1 MTGIRVLLID
11 DDPVELK
18 ALVRYL
24 HKEAGFEVV
33 PFADGQEALEHLR
46 TARYDYTAIL
56 LDYVLRAE
64 GMSGRQVLLGI
75 REQHPQLPV
84 IVFAGPDPEK
94 GVRALSE
101 GAYRYLQ
108 KPLDRVVLV
117 NIIRDLAGQ
126 EAIFRRMAQ
135 DVRLMLGSDM
145 CLAWRLD
152 RRARRFQIVA
162 WDGDR
167 DLDADYRRKTFL
179 DLANPHTEGVFEKKR
194 PIFLSDVK
202 DPKLAP
208 YYLHRDYAKEQGWTS
223 MISIPLL
230 RQDRVIGLVDSYTR
244 EELTDKQKL
253 DQWLKVIL
261 PPLARQ
267 AAESAWNTELSN
279 RLQALQGLNE
289 VLAGTFEEGT
299 ILQQILAKGLDLV
312 GAEAGWV
319 FRLDVNKGRLVRKMV
334 AGILEDVI
342 EQEREL
348 GKGITGWVAQTG
360 EALSVP
366 DVMNPSQEHQHLKI
380 PGLAVRSE
388 VAVPMRRSE
397 QIVGVLTA
405 TSPLP
410 KAFSGDDVS
419 LLSSLAAQA
428 AVAIGRADVTRHSE
442 ELGRLALTGDFH
454 RLTGYVVEAARDL
467 TGADVILWTMS
478 DRSEEQGQWLRVNTC
493 RGNIG
498 AGYLAKAR
506 IPIVASSSL
515 TALALD
521 RGKPIVRRDIQDDSE
536 ESEEPRFYNL
546 RAAVRYGWH
555 GLMVVPL
562 LGRDGIPLGSL
573 SLYGTEVAKFGAAE
587 VSLME
592 AFASQIVTAFENAR
606 LLQRAGGRQQDL
618 ERLVGIGEAVTR
630 EIAIGLKPL
639 LDKVTE
645 GACRLTGADCAAI
658 YPYDPDRELSYD
670 LKNVAIYG
678 LSRSRSPKEKSRKR
692 GLAALIRDIDEL
704 VVYDVE
710 HGELGPVDFS
720 RVRQPDVDRARLL
733 KFIRE
738 EKFIGEEE
746 VKAFVALSLKAG
758 LSAEGKE
765 QEVGILYLDFR
776 QPRRFTDEEL
786 GLIRIFGNQVGSAIQ
801 VARLLQRERDLRT
814 QAEILRQVSGT
825 IRSREELSKIT
836 NRILDELGEIV
847 EFKTASLQ
855 LIRGDYRTLLAGRGF
870 DLDTANRY
878 LLRPISRDPLI
889 RRIVQGKEP
898 LVLPHPT
905 QDPDWQDRDNA
916 PAIKSWIGVPLI
928 HNQEVV
934 GLLTVD
940 HDQPGFYQGDLSEPL
955 AAFATR
961 VAVDMRNARIFDSA
975 QRRIRDLDIINSV
988 LELIGTTLET
998 AELLQTIVTQI
1009 AQRLEC
1015 THCTIFF
1022 PQVEDGE
1029 IVLVPRASFGARSEV
1044 IWSRRFRPGDGLAGW
1059 VFQHGESLVLG
1070 NAKEDPRFVPARE
1083 EQARPRSMLVVPL
1096 KVGDQTIG
1104 VISADQDEYGW
1115 FGESERW
1122 LVEALARQTGVAI
1135 QRSVGLEGLDL
1146 VREIGNRISRADKV
1160 DDILQHIV
1168 KGAIELTNTTAGVIY
1183 LLSEDG
1189 HSVLQDFEHP
1199 RDFPHPPPRMK
1210 EGGITTRI
1218 FHTGH
1223 REIFF
1228 DIRVESRSHPG
1239 VPGEIRVNPEIYSHV
1254 RSMIGEPLKLGEKV
1268 IGVLYLNDKNPH
1280 HFTDTEVSLLS
1291 TLASQAAIAIE
1302 KARLLAERDAV
1313 YQTSLGITAQLDRNR
1328 LLRTIVE
1335 RAATLVEGRGGRDLA
1350 GGFLLYDYGAKKV
1363 QIVAQY
1369 RLGEPFEGV
1378 TFGFGEGMAGR
1389 VVQAQKPM
1397 IVDDYPSWEDR
1408 VKLFDNEPWKGRLT
1422 SVVQVPVTW
1431 KKQVIGVLAVSDATG
1446 HRLFDNHDVELLQ
1459 RLASQAAIAIE
1470 NARLL
1475 QGVEWARQLTALYD
1489 VGVTITSQLGSREV
1503 LSSIVENANTIL
1515 SADFSTLFPYD
1526 SDRSQFEPGIRK
1538 GKVEAEPSICSNTGL
1553 AARIAKEKR
1562 SVFAEDAEKEPGV
1575 KRAFIEAKKVKSF
1588 AGVPLVCKGKAVGV
1602 LFVNYSEPHSF
1613 SEQEKQTLGLLTAQ
1627 SAVAIENARLF
1638 AQLDR
1643 EKRERIEAIRE
1654 IGFGITA
1661 GLDLEEILDKL
1672 LQRTLRLAKE
1682 ASVGEIWLLDEDSGK
1697 LKVKA
1702 AQGDVGASVTD
1713 EASVGEG
1720 IVGQAAQSRQP
1731 YLARN
1736 VEDDPHFIRR
1746 LAGTQSEVAVP
1757 LLVADR
1763 IMGVLNIEHP
1773 ETGAFDREDVTL
1785 LEAIANQLAIALVN
1799 ASLFGQL
1806 TQAVEELKELD
1817 QRKSEFL
1824 STVSHELRTPLTPIK
1839 SCLEN
1844 TLSGMYGPLAEKQHS
1859 RLEIALAS
1867 ANDEARLVE
1876 NLLDLVRIQEG
1887 RATLELEFSN
1897 LADVVRSVVQVFEYD
1912 AQGKS
1917 IELMANLPPE
1927 GVLGIQL
1934 DRGKIK
1940 QVLTNVIGNAIKFT
1954 PEGGTVVVSVSSDEQ
1969 WAYVQIRDTGIGI
1982 SVEEH
1987 ERIFDRFYQV
1997 DSSLTRKV
2005 GGTGIGLSIV
2015 KEYVEMHG
2023 GKVWVESVL
2032 DKGATFTFTLPKGEM
2047 DNG

>member
-1 MTGIRVLLID
+1 MMTGIRVLLIE
-11 DDPVELK
+11 DDPAESK
-18 ALVRYL
+18 ALARYL
-24 HKEAGFEVV
+24 RLEAEFEVAS
-33 PFADGQEALEHLR
+33 FADRREALEHLR
-46 TARYDYTAIL
+46 TARHDYTAIL
-56 LDYVLRAE
+56 LDYVLKAE
-64 GMSGRQVLLGI
+64 EMSGRQVLLAI
-75 REQHPQLPV
+75 REQHPQSPV
-84 IVFAGPDPEK
+84 IVFAGLDPEK

-108 KPLDRVVLV
+108 KPLDRVELV

-162 WDGDR
+162 WDGDT
-167 DLDADYRRKTFL
+167 DLDADYRRTTFL

-202 DPKLAP
+202 DPMSAP
-208 YYLHRDYAKEQGWTS
+208 YYRHRDYAREQGWTS
-223 MISIPLL
+223 LISIPLL
-230 RQDRVIGLVDSYTR
+230 RQDRIIGLVDSYTR
-244 EELTDKQKL
+244 SGLTGKEKREH
-253 DQWLKVIL
+253 WLQVIL
-261 PPLARQ
+261 PAFARQ
-267 AAESAWNTELSN
+267 AAEGVWNAELSN
-279 RLQALQGLNE
+279 RLQVLQGLNE

-299 ILQQILAKGLDLV
+299 ILEQILAKGLDLV

-319 FRLDVNKGRLVRKMV
+319 FRLDVNKGRLIRKTV
-334 AGILEDVI
+334 AGIPEDLI
-342 EQEREL
+342 ERERAV

-366 DVMNPSQEHQHLKI
+366 DVMNPSQEYQHLKI
-380 PGLAVRSE
+380 PGLEVRSE
-388 VAVPMRRSE
+388 VAVPMRRGE
-397 QIVGVLTA
+397 QIIGVLTA

-410 KAFSGDDVS
+410 NAFSHDDVS

-428 AVAIGRADVTRHSE
+428 AVATGRADVTRHSE
-442 ELGRLALTGDFH
+442 ELGRLALTEDLY
-454 RLTGYVVEAARDL
+454 RLTEYVVEAARDL

-478 DRSEEQGQWLRVNTC
+478 DRSEEQGQWLRVKTSK
-493 RGNIG
+493 GEIDT
-498 AGYLAKAR
+498 GYLEAAR
-506 IPIVASSSL
+506 IPTTPGSSL
-515 TALALD
+515 TALALE
-521 RGKPIVRRDIQDDSE
+521 RREPVVRRDIQD
-536 ESEEPRFYNL
+536 ESEEPEGPRFFN
-546 RAAVRYGWH
+546 RQAAEQHGWH
-555 GLMVVPL
+555 GFMAVPL
-562 LGRDGIPLGSL
+562 LKGGMVPLGSL
-573 SLYGTEVAKFGAAE
+573 SLYGNEVATFGDAE
-587 VSLME
+587 VSLMQ

-606 LLQRAGGRQQDL
+606 LLQGAGSRQQDL
-618 ERLVGIGEAVTR
+618 ERLVQIGEAVTR
-630 EIAIGLKPL
+630 EIAMGLKPL
-639 LDKVTE
+639 LDKVAE
-645 GACRLTGADCAAI
+645 GACKLTGADSAAI

-670 LKNVAIYG
+670 LKNVAMYG
-678 LSRSRSPKEKSRKR
+678 LRRSRSPKEKSRKR

-738 EKFIGEEE
+738 EKFIGEEG

-801 VARLLQRERDLRT
+801 VACLLQRERHLRT
-814 QAEILRQVSGT
+814 QAELLRQVSGT
-825 IRSREELSKIT
+825 IGSREELSGIT

-870 DLDTANRY
+870 DLETLNRY
-878 LLRPISRDPLI
+878 LLRPISKDPLI
-889 RRIVQGKEP
+889 RRVVQGKGP
-898 LVLPHPT
+898 LVLPHPA

-916 PAIKSWIGVPLI
+916 PAIGSWIGVPLI

-940 HDQPGFYQGDLSEPL
+940 HDQPRFYQQDLSGPL
-955 AAFATR
+955 ATFATR

-975 QRRIRDLDIINSV
+975 QRRIRDLEIINSV

-1009 AQRLEC
+1009 VQRLEC

-1022 PQVEDGE
+1022 PQVENGQ
-1029 IVLVPRASFGARSEV
+1029 IVLVPRATFGARSKL
-1044 IWSRRFRPGDGLAGW
+1044 IQSRRFKPSEGLAGW
-1059 VFQHGESLVLG
+1059 VFQRGESLVLG
-1070 NAKEDPRFVPARE
+1070 NAKEDPRFAAARE
-1083 EQARPRSMLVVPL
+1083 EQDRPRSMLIVPL

-1135 QRSVGLEGLDL
+1135 QRSLALEGLNL
-1146 VREIGNRISRADKV
+1146 VREIGNRISRADTV
-1160 DDILQHIV
+1160 EDILQHIV

-1189 HSVLQDFEHP
+1189 RFVLQQFEHP
-1199 RDFPHPPPRMK
+1199 HDFPHPPPRMK
-1210 EGGITTRI
+1210 EGGITSQI
-1218 FHTGH
+1218 FATGH

-1228 DIRVESRSHPG
+1228 DVSVEAHPG
-1239 VPGEIRVNPEIYSHV
+1239 VRGEIRVNPEIYDQV
-1254 RSMIGEPLKLGEKV
+1254 RSMVGEPLKLGEKV

-1280 HFTDTEVSLLS
+1280 HFTETEVSLLS

-1313 YQTSLGITAQLDRNR
+1313 YQISLDISAQLDRDR

-1335 RAATLVEGRGGRDLA
+1335 RAATLLEGRGGRDLA
-1350 GGFLLYDYGAKKV
+1350 GGFLLHDYAAEKV

-1369 RLGEPFEGV
+1369 RLGEPFQGV

-1389 VVQAQKPM
+1389 VVQAQEPM
-1397 IVDDYPSWEDR
+1397 IEDDYPSWDGR
-1408 VKLFDNEPWKGRLT
+1408 VKLFDNEPWKGRLK

-1459 RLASQAAIAIE
+1459 RLAYQAAIAIE

-1475 QGVEWARQLTALYD
+1475 QGAEWARQLTALYD

-1538 GKVEAEPSICSNTGL
+1538 GKVEAEPSTCSNTGL
-1553 AARIAKEKR
+1553 AARIAKEQR

-1602 LFVNYSEPHSF
+1602 LFVNYSESHSF
-1613 SEQEKQTLGLLTAQ
+1613 SEQEKQTLGLLSAQ

-1702 AQGDVGASVTD
+1702 AQGDVGASATD

-1720 IVGQAAQSRQP
+1720 IVGRVAQSRRP
-1731 YLARN
+1731 YLGGN

-1757 LLVADR
+1757 LLGADR
-1763 IMGVLNIEHP
+1763 IMGVLNVEHP
-1773 ETGAFDREDVTL
+1773 EPGAFDWEDVIL

-1799 ASLFGQL
+1799 ASLFRQL
-1806 TQAVEELKELD
+1806 TQAIEELKELD

-1844 TLSGMYGPLAEKQHS
+1844 ILSGMYGPLAEKQHA

-1876 NLLDLVRIQEG
+1876 NLLDLVRIQEC
-1887 RATLELEFSN
+1887 RATLDLEFSN
-1897 LADVVRSVVQVFEYD
+1897 LGDVVRSVVQVFEYD
-1912 AQGKS
+1912 ANRARV
-1917 IELMANLPPE
+1917 ELVADLPPE
-1927 GVLGIQL
+1927 GVFWIQL

-1940 QVLTNVIGNAIKFT
+1940 QVLTNMIGNAIKFT
-1954 PEGGTVVVSVSSDEQ
+1954 PEGGTVAVSVSSDEQ
-1969 WAYVQIRDTGIGI
+1969 WACVRIQDTGIGI
-1982 SVEEH
+1982 PVEEH
-1987 ERIFDRFYQV
+1987 EKIFDRFYQV
-1997 DSSLTRKV
+1997 DSSLTRRV

-2023 GKVWVESVL
+2023 GKVWVESAL
-2032 DKGATFTFTLPKGEM
+2032 GKGATFTFTLPKRGM